1 MVQAAL
7 AASQRELNMVR
18 AELQE
23 ALQCQPLTLPLS
35 TGVRSSMLLLCC
47 WQATALPLASCPDR
61 CCVTRAGTCF

>member
-23 ALQCQPLTLPLS
+23 AVQRQPLTLPLS
-35 TGVRSSMLLLCC
+35 TGA
-47 WQATALPLASCPDR
+47 QTA
-61 CCVTRAGTCF
+61 CCVAGCLLARSGAGKMVRQGWCSV